1 MVACNAIGKIKYVQ
15 IISDHLHRFKNTQRD
30 VMKMDRNFSQGGE
43 TQIGLSIDIATA
55 AKEEM
60 VCPPQLK
67 HKVELGVNKDGLDFA
82 ESEGTTVLQRV
93 MLNGTHRDLV
103 SDDVSA
109 VLMRLSLCDVKNGVT
124 EVTVLLLVW
133 RR

>member
-1 MVACNAIGKIKYVQ
+1 
-15 IISDHLHRFKNTQRD
+15 
-30 VMKMDRNFSQGGE
+30 MDRNFSRGGE

-55 AKEEM
+55 AKEET

-67 HKVELGVNKDGLDFA
+67 HKVELGVNKDGLEFA

-109 VLMRLSLCDVKNGVT
+109 VLMRLSLCDVKSGVT

-133 RR
+133 WR